1 MEKIK
6 TPEPEAIKPVESESA
21 TVVVNEHTEEAEKK
35 PMPTEPDGK
44 PTETGEMPDL
54 VIEENGKF
62 SVQSSS
68 DEKLCDE
75 DENEDTE
82 EATKL
87 DTEPAPPS
95 VASTSLWDM
104 SNTDDYK
111 VSVFFSGYYQP
122 T

>member
-1 MEKIK
+1 
-6 TPEPEAIKPVESESA
+6 
-21 TVVVNEHTEEAEKK
+21 
-35 PMPTEPDGK
+35 
-44 PTETGEMPDL
+44 MPDL

-75 DENEDTE
+75 DEKEDTE
-82 EATKL
+82 EATQL

-111 VSVFFSGYYQP
+111 VSVFFSGYHQP